1 MADKVREN
9 NEYLRNKE
17 KYIGVGN
24 ADTTRDEFF
33 TNVHRDTLASI
44 AQHDSLL
51 QYNAVA
57 MNEPKL
63 FVKQSLIKKMV
74 QPLRRETEGG
84 SKEAKE
90 G

>member
-9 NEYLRNKE
+9 KEYLRNKA
-17 KYIGVGN
+17 KYIGIGN
-24 ADTTRDEFF
+24 ADTTRDEFI

-57 MNEPKL
+57 TNEHKH
-63 FVKQSLIKKMV
+63 FVRQDLIKKMV
-74 QPLRRETEGG
+74 QPLG
-84 SKEAKE
+84 KEEQKE
-90 G
+90 